1 MLRPAKCYHAD
12 QHAEKTLE
20 YHCTDCHV
28 MPCCAMLCHAM
39 LCCAMLC
46 YAMCYVLC
54 CAMLCYAMLC
64 YAMPCHAMPCHATP
78 HYAMQGNAAMLRAML
93 GISVCKPCGRA
104 SYLNSRWTL
113 VDMTQLTWKGRT
125 GLLMSA
131 ACSTAFTSSTRSSS
145 FSIRKGPAV
154 HIIIIIIIRIINNND
169 NNNDYYAFQLMMS

>member
-1 MLRPAKCYHAD
+1 MS
-12 QHAEKTLE
+12 
-20 YHCTDCHV
+20 
-28 MPCCAMLCHAM
+28 CHAVP
-39 LCCAMLC
+39 CCAMLC
-46 YAMCYVLC
+46 YAVLCYAMLCAMCYVV
-54 CAMLCYAMLC
+54 LCYAMLC